1 MWVFCTRNFP
11 NPTRVSHW
19 RKSRERWTT
28 LSKPTFPCSKNGS
41 VQLETAISKSKSPK
55 APTFNRTLAWGW
67 SRSCGLVGDGPS
79 SSVGTWHSPLLTQP
93 AFALETLN
101 TVLSFVGVTALHEII
116 ASFGKSDDLSYA
128 YLMCWGLFLGQCV
141 EGGWNPPK
149 RTADPSVLLSAYL
162 WFVSDRPRKLTYRVR
177 ENYILHNPVRM
188 TLSAIVSG
196 LCKLR

>member
-1 MWVFCTRNFP
+1 
-11 NPTRVSHW
+11 
-19 RKSRERWTT
+19 
-28 LSKPTFPCSKNGS
+28 
-41 VQLETAISKSKSPK
+41 
-55 APTFNRTLAWGW
+55 
-67 SRSCGLVGDGPS
+67 
-79 SSVGTWHSPLLTQP
+79 VGTWHSPLLTQP

-162 WFVSDRPRKLTYRVR
+162 WFVSDRPRTLTYRVR

-196 LCKLR
+196 LCKLRLLRQLYAKILRATDAKAMEAQHLTSAEDAKANKGRAQVMNLLTIDVTTVSSLATYLWNITNGLVRREPPKVNCC